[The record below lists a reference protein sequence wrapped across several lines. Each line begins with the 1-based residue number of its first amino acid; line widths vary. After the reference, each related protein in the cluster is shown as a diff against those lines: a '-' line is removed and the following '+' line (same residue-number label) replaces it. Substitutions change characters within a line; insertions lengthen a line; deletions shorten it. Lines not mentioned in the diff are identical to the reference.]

1 MTTFVLS
8 DVFVISLFNSD
19 SIMFNIYVNANKSDE
34 RYIEVI
40 TKIDDIILRDLFN
53 SFDVPRYIQNI
64 LKYSKKMSS
73 MTRDDNG
80 IYILNSLDIM
90 NGTKNVIPIIS
101 YSYNP
106 IGSII
111 KDLDIKSANVL
122 YETHK
127 NVYKSIYIAMK
138 SLSLF

>member
-1 MTTFVLS
+1 
-8 DVFVISLFNSD
+8 
-19 SIMFNIYVNANKSDE
+19 MFNIYVNANKSDE